1 MAEVSRKVLG
11 WRLRL
16 MPYLYSAFYDSHA
29 RGCPVARP
37 LFFVFPGDATTL
49 LLREQW
55 MMGAPSG
62 AAGSYV
68 KASQTSDRNCM
79 CSIAS
84 ARLLSVFLRFYNQ
97 PKKALSASACV
108 CN

>member
-1 MAEVSRKVLG
+1 MSWGRWPRVAEVSRKVLG

-55 MMGAPSG
+55 MMGALPG
-62 AAGSYV
+62 AAATNA
-68 KASQTSDRNCM
+68 KTH
-79 CSIAS
+79 
-84 ARLLSVFLRFYNQ
+84 
-97 PKKALSASACV
+97 
-108 CN
+108 